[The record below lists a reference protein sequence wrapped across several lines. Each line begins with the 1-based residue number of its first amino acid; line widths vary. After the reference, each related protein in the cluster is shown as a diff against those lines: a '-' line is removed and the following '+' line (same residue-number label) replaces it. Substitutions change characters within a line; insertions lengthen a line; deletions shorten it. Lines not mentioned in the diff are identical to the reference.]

1 MKKLLYTI
9 AAIAAVTM
17 AASCARE
24 TEVAQVNGEQ
34 VTATFSVELP
44 GVATKAISDGKTAAE
59 LNFAVY
65 DEAGNYLQTLSETAA
80 QVTKTSDLH
89 WTVTVPVIK
98 DLTYQFV
105 FVAKK
110 ASGIYTLDKAN
121 ASLSVDYSAVDANT
135 DDYDLFYAVTTEE
148 IGNDLKKAVNL
159 TRPLAQVN
167 IGASDLAAAAYSLD
181 VANMTTGI
189 TLSGIHTGLNLLTGA
204 VTEATSDVT
213 FAPAARVNEETAFVT
228 GFDRIAM
235 AYVLVGEKQTTTA
248 TFTAVANGTADN
260 ASHTVTREVE
270 NVPIQRNYRTN
281 IVGPIFTSTMEFNVT
296 VEPGFVQNGDFT
308 VVPVVVSNV
317 SALNTALSESK
328 EETTDLN
335 YEVTTVEETTA
346 NTNTAVIVIPDNT
359 KAASLTFNLSDV
371 EVNAITI
378 QDETPATDESNYAKD
393 IVVEVP
399 EGINLNNVTVNTP
412 NAHVTLK
419 QGTYTTVIST
429 TSGSTLVVEAGTT
442 IETLTVIKGNVLI
455 EAGATVNTITRH
467 NDNTDP
473 ITEVLLPSENSTW
486 TNIDQNTDT
495 KIVPRYPTAQIANAF
510 YYSLAEAVAAA
521 QEGDTITLLRD
532 EKTSLT
538 DGSELVINKSLTI
551 TGDVAANGEPLFT
564 IYGKKTVA
572 GSNDIFING
581 NGTVTLSNLK
591 VKEFGNNTGTDA
603 GHAPIYV
610 STNFT
615 GTVNLN
621 NVYVSDFN
629 RGGIFLYGGTF
640 NVNDCYIDCAN
651 ARSGAFTKGIEI
663 KGSAHG
669 TISDTFICNMERAN
683 SAAPAGI
690 EIYGNGSIEV
700 ANCTIVSDNG
710 NHASVKATYG
720 IVSSRVGVHN
730 PSGGSAHITDC
741 MFECTN
747 ACLSV
752 ADSDDYGEVNNYS
765 FIVDGCDFDN
775 YIATWSATSSIT
787 INSGSYAE
795 DVYADA
801 GTIIIHG
808 GEFVNFAPATDTGTI
823 IIDGGTFD
831 ANPSQYVAE
840 GYHAEPSGDLWI
852 VAVGSGPTGEAQNP
866 TVEEEEEP

>member
-24 TEVAQVNGEQ
+24 MEVAQVNGEQ
-34 VTATFSVELP
+34 VTATFSVDLP

-110 ASGIYTLDKAN
+110 ANGIYTLDKAN

-467 NDNTDP
+467 TDNTDP
-473 ITEVLLPSENSTW
+473 ITEVFLPSDTSIW
-486 TNIDQNTDT
+486 TNVGQNADS
-495 KIVPRYPTAQIANAF
+495 KIVPRYPTAQIANVF
-510 YYSLAEAVAAA
+510 YYTLKDAIAAVPTDGT
-521 QEGDTITLLRD
+521 ETVITLLRNHAIAAGVTIAVTQNIVL
-532 EKTSLT
+532 ELNGKTLSGNT
-538 DGSELVINKSLTI
+538 DQATTYALITNRGTLTI
-551 TGDVAANGEPLFT
+551 QDNTDTQKDGTGDGLITTYITNADQGDIPGYASNTITNNGNLT
-564 IYGKKTVA
+564 VKSGKIV
-572 GSNDIFING
+572 NNG
-581 NGTVTLSNLK
+581 NGYACYAIDNQTNGNSYTPVVSIEGGRMQQMNAYTYAVRMFCNSTAKENTLVVSGGVIEGGYGLWLQTPNNKANKANLTISGG
-591 VKEFGNNTGTDA
+591 VINANDGA
-603 GHAPIYV
+603 ALYV
-610 STNFT
+610 
-615 GTVNLN
+615 
-621 NVYVSDFN
+621 
-629 RGGIFLYGGTF
+629 GGTKAD
-640 NVNDCYIDCAN
+640 NSNISIN
-651 ARSGAFTKGIEI
+651 
-663 KGSAHG
+663 
-669 TISDTFICNMERAN
+669 ISD
-683 SAAPAGI
+683 
-690 EIYGNGSIEV
+690 GSI
-700 ANCTIVSDNG
+700 NG
-710 NHASVKATYG
+710 TG
-720 IVSSRVGVHN
+720 IIIQG
-730 PSGGSAHITDC
+730 PLSGT
-741 MFECTN
+741 
-747 ACLSV
+747 
-752 ADSDDYGEVNNYS
+752 YGEVSVSGGKHVNVQCGANVEK
-765 FIVDGCDFDN
+765 FI
-775 YIATWSATSSIT
+775 
-787 INSGSYAE
+787 SGGY
-795 DVYADA
+795 
-801 GTIIIHG
+801 
-808 GEFVNFAPATDTGTI
+808 FVSEPNEAFI
-823 IIDGGTFD
+823 
-831 ANPSQYVAE
+831 AE
-840 GYHAEPSGDLWI
+840 GYFAHA
-852 VAVGSGPTGEAQNP
+852 TGETDYPWEVVLGVSEANGGGEPAQGDP
-866 TVEEEEEP
+866 GLGD